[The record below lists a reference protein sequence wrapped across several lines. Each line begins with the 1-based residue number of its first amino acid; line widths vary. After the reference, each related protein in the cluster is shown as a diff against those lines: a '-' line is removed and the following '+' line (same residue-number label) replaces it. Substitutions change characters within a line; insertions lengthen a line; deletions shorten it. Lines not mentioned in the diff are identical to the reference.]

1 MSAPRSMRGVSEG
14 QLIANA
20 HEVEKKNDEG
30 E

>member
-1 MSAPRSMRGVSEG
+1 MSTPRSMRGISEG

-20 HEVEKKNDEG
+20 HEVEKKNDEF